1 MLVINSPNYP
11 TRRALWVQPMSR
23 GLGFGWLQIVWQRG
37 PPNVNWIY
45 VLALGPQLAT
55 GLIVPGSRAFVSV
68 HPSIKRP
75 LSFSFANRQSAIDNR
90 NWFHNMISNW
100 RQLEASTRS
109 SCGRCTEPIWDR
121 AISMEGFQ
129 ISHLRSSWFR
139 IPLLGAI
146 KTLICVGFSC
156 CAFVLCIWII
166 NIT

>member
-109 SCGRCTEPIWDR
+109 SCGRCTELGSGNLYGG
-121 AISMEGFQ
+121 ISDFTSQ
-129 ISHLRSSWFR
+129 IELVPHSAPWGNQNFDLCRIFMLRLCAMHLDH
-139 IPLLGAI
+139 
-146 KTLICVGFSC
+146 
-156 CAFVLCIWII
+156 
-166 NIT
+166 